1 MDKVVSKYG
10 IGYGEKS
17 GTWNTYD
24 NGKTWVFISDKIQEQ
39 ASIGTTTL
47 LLNDDGLYCSTEGEA
62 VKVLDLGYGSGGGDS
77 GGGDSNNAKIR
88 NINGKFYVITDNIIY
103 GSNDGRIWETETN
116 GRFNG
121 PIING
126 MCYGADGIYDLKNNK
141 FYDDKFYDNK
151 LYNNKFYNNKKV
163 YVYGD
168 ETYEEI
174 NNITLYILNCI
185 FLPSVSSNNGG
196 NAFFTEGKYY
206 LTDLKNTKFA
216 LDEENIYSY
225 SDFSNLIN
233 WQEDVGMFPF
243 EGLTFKDLA
252 YSDTKKQG
260 EETFA
265 ITQEKQVQKAI
276 AHVNKFY
283 NARKTELLENIAEDI
298 KKIEPDEKYIETVK
312 NAVYDSDVEKNN
324 AFEMFRDYV
333 MAAKGGSLEIYN
345 KYLEATHYLD
355 DFKAKSVIKAA
366 IYETVKALA
375 PDVRGRVHDIVVKA
389 KQTGT
394 KQEVI
399 VSDIKWNYDEGLKTA
414 YLKYQKYITR
424 NVARFTEGGDKNIIR
439 VAALYYRT
447 ELRQTY
453 LDIINKSLI
462 GMTLLDDLLKHYSD
476 RIKELDKF
484 NNGEIQTLPSLEL
497 PKDFCE
503 FYLDRFF
510 LYLKNEVNK
519 LKIIYFDEDPS
530 YAELED
536 DEKKR
541 AKAYLTE
548 IVSMFKTRVSD
559 YFVYMKKDFYFEP
572 KGTIKTAY
580 YNSLNGGA
588 KPDWRTEFRKLDMEA
603 RDSIVYKFISKEEKI

>member
-24 NGKTWVFISDKIQEQ
+24 NGKTWTFISDKIQEQ
-39 ASIGTTTL
+39 ASIGATTVS
-47 LLNDDGLYCSTEGEA
+47 LNDDGVYCSIEGEA
-62 VKVLDLGYGSGGGDS
+62 VKVLDLGYSSSSGGESGGGGGSGGS
-77 GGGDSNNAKIR
+77 GETNNSKINNTKIR
-88 NINGKFYVITDNIIY
+88 SVNGKFYVISDNIIY
-103 GSNDGRIWETETN
+103 GSSDGKIWETETN

-126 MCYGADGIYDLKNNK
+126 ICYGTDGIYDLKNK
-141 FYDDKFYDNK
+141 
-151 LYNNKFYNNKKV
+151 KFYNNKKL
-163 YVYGD
+163 YVYGN

-174 NNITLYILNCI
+174 NNLTLYILNCI
-185 FLPSVSSNNGG
+185 FLPSVSNSNGG
-196 NAFFTEGKYY
+196 SAFFTEGRYY

-260 EETFA
+260 EETFT
-265 ITQEKQVQKAI
+265 ITQEKQIQKAI

-283 NARKTELLENIAEDI
+283 NARKKELLENIAEDI
-298 KKIEPDEKYIETVK
+298 KKIEPDEKYTETVK
-312 NAVYDSDVEKNN
+312 NAIYDSDVEKNN

-375 PDVRGRVHDIVVKA
+375 PDIRGRVHDLVAKA

-399 VSDIKWNYDEGLKTA
+399 VSDIKWNYEEGLKTA

-439 VAALYYRT
+439 IAALYYRT

-453 LDIINKSLI
+453 LDTVNKNLM

-497 PKDFCE
+497 PEDFCE

-510 LYLKNEVNK
+510 LYLKNEVSK

-548 IVSMFKTRVSD
+548 IVNMFKTRVSD

>member
-1 MDKVVSKYG
+1 
-10 IGYGEKS
+10 
-17 GTWNTYD
+17 
-24 NGKTWVFISDKIQEQ
+24 
-39 ASIGTTTL
+39 
-47 LLNDDGLYCSTEGEA
+47 
-62 VKVLDLGYGSGGGDS
+62 
-77 GGGDSNNAKIR
+77 
-88 NINGKFYVITDNIIY
+88 
-103 GSNDGRIWETETN
+103 
-116 GRFNG
+116 
-121 PIING
+121 
-126 MCYGADGIYDLKNNK
+126 MCYGADGIYNLKNNK
-141 FYDDKFYDNK
+141 FYDDKLYDNK

-260 EETFA
+260 EETFT

-283 NARKTELLENIAEDI
+283 NARKTELLENIVEDI

-312 NAVYDSDVEKNN
+312 NAVYDSDIEKNN

-375 PDVRGRVHDIVVKA
+375 PDVRGRVHDLVVKA

-399 VSDIKWNYDEGLKTA
+399 VSDIKWNYEEGLKTA

-439 VAALYYRT
+439 IAALYYRT

-453 LDIINKSLI
+453 LDIINKNLM

-497 PKDFCE
+497 PEDFCE

-541 AKAYLTE
+541 AKEYLTE

-580 YNSLNGGA
+580 YNSLNGGV
-588 KPDWRTEFRKLDMEA
+588 KPDWRAEFRKLDMEA